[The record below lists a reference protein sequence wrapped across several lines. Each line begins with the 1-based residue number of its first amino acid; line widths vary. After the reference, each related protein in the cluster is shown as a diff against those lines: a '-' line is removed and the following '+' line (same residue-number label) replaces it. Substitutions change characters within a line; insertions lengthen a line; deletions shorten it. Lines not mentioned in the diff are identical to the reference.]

1 MTEKIIRDGEAAD
14 VIAAL
19 LRAEIIKGVHAP
31 GTLLRQEELAK
42 RFKTSRMPI
51 RDSLKIL
58 EREGLIVL
66 PANRSA
72 QVAPL
77 DPKSFRDIS
86 EMRAVA
92 EPLALKHAIPELTNR
107 QIEVASVI
115 QHEAEQAVSDQFS
128 KLNKAFHAALLTPC
142 ERPRLLNHIATLNDL
157 SERYFHVA
165 VVEMSYADH
174 SHKEHQDLIKACKQR
189 DVETACRILEAH
201 ISSASERILDNLKS
215 DTS

>member
-1 MTEKIIRDGEAAD
+1 MTEKVIRDGEAAD
-14 VIAAL
+14 IIAAL
-19 LRAEIIKGVHAP
+19 LRTEIINGVQAP

-42 RFKTSRMPI
+42 RFKISRMPI

-58 EREGLIVL
+58 EREGLIIL
-66 PANRSA
+66 SANRSA

-77 DPKSFRDIS
+77 DPQGFREIS

-107 QIEVASVI
+107 QIEVAFAI
-115 QHEAEQAVSDQFS
+115 QHEAEQAISDQFS

-142 ERPRLLNHIATLNDL
+142 GRPRLLDHIATLNDL

-165 VVEMSYADH
+165 VVEMSYAEH
-174 SHKEHQDLIKACKQR
+174 SHKEHRELLMACKQR
-189 DVETACRILEAH
+189 DVETACQILEAH
-201 ISSASERILDNLKS
+201 ISRANELILEDLQSNIS
-215 DTS
+215 